1 MKGQEGGRSRRAWG
15 VTAGCRRAQ
24 RAGGWHPGW
33 AAGGRA
39 AVWCSGQE
47 QGERGSGTHSTAARR
62 QPPPHPPFPER
73 LAVLNPYG
81 PLCRPCRVDLVVLH
95 DALGFGQCHLAL
107 GVPMTGRF
115 AGVSTLDQL
124 RAMPWTEAA
133 PLRSVGATRRL
144 CLGAGVPLH
153 GWLCVWGRPGGGGH
167 FGGALAAP
175 PAPRIPRGQTV
186 DELAPDALSFLPPPC
201 RVVTGYQNIARRYFA
216 AKGFEHV
223 VLLSADGARSR
234 QCPAR
239 TPCCTAPRALCL
251 PRGVLTGLLFWAA
264 CSSALSP
271 LLDSGTPSA
280 ETRSRP
286 PNRSTATPSA
296 ACWQHHRAAKHAS
309 NLLRAQ
315 ARSRPRPPWAAPTS
329 SWTSCRPG

>member
-1 MKGQEGGRSRRAWG
+1 MATTVREGAGRRAQPARLGGDGGVSTCSASWGLAPRVGSRRAG
-15 VTAGCRRAQ
+15 SSLVQ
-24 RAGGWHPGW
+24 RAG
-33 AAGGRA
+33 ARRE
-39 AVWCSGQE
+39 GQRHS
-47 QGERGSGTHSTAARR
+47 QHSGTLAA
-62 QPPPHPPFPER
+62 PPPHPPFPER

-81 PLCRPCRVDLVVLH
+81 PLCPPCRVDLVVLH

-186 DELAPDALSFLPPPC
+186 DELAPDALSFLPPPLQ
-201 RVVTGYQNIARRYFA
+201 G
-216 AKGFEHV
+216 GHW
-223 VLLSADGARSR
+223 
-234 QCPAR
+234 
-239 TPCCTAPRALCL
+239 L
-251 PRGVLTGLLFWAA
+251 PKH
-264 CSSALSP
+264 CSP
-271 LLDSGTPSA
+271 LLCCQGFRA
-280 ETRSRP
+280 RG
-286 PNRSTATPSA
+286 A
-296 ACWQHHRAAKHAS
+296 AQR
-309 NLLRAQ
+309 
-315 ARSRPRPPWAAPTS
+315 
-329 SWTSCRPG
+329 